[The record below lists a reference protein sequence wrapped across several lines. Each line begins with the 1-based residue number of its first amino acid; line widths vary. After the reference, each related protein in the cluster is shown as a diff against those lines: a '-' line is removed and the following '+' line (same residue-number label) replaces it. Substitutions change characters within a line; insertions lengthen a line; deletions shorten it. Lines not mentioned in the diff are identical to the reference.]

1 MLLSDLRFLLH
12 CLRLRRLMTKV
23 FNTNDIKQVN
33 RIINLSLTDLYIKS
47 RSFLAS
53 LNHLS
58 SITFKKEKSSFSSQ
72 VIRRY
77 CSAGN
82 RLYFKSSLRSF
93 VLIINAKKKAS
104 RAINNEN
111 ILETTFLSQRPFTWS
126 AQNIRGFGLSHVK
139 QWLHSRIKTLS
150 GK

>member
-12 CLRLRRLMTKV
+12 CLRLQRLMTK
-23 FNTNDIKQVN
+23 FFHTNDIKQVN

-93 VLIINAKKKAS
+93 VLIINAKKKLREQS
-104 RAINNEN
+104 TMKI
-111 ILETTFLSQRPFTWS
+111 FLKRPFCH
-126 AQNIRGFGLSHVK
+126 NGHSHDLRRTFAV
-139 QWLHSRIKTLS
+139 LD
-150 GK
+150 